1 MSEARPSLTLKV
13 ENFVSGV
20 IRFLR
25 RYLSTVLR
33 LVTQPKSF
41 NARLARDRKRRV
53 IVPPL
58 TFLILGCFFFSVII
72 DTYADGWMVYL
83 NWVWLDEE
91 ISRQLNDRGGD
102 LFSLTAIVRSGLPT
116 FLCFAILAQVLA
128 WCLTKSRFKRPIA
141 AASITYAFGLHTT
154 AFAFACFFPIIGIY
168 ALNPESSG
176 SVVSNLWEYGLA
188 YFVLGATVV
197 FAVIAFLS
205 PILVLVWAAKAPEAR
220 RAWKPLW
227 VRSTAALPVFL
238 MAIFLSTE
246 LGSIP
251 GRFSEA
257 LQPDPHVDYQV
268 MQDGEFQGR
277 GPGDV
282 SRYVT
287 AFFFDNK
294 TDELAYI
301 DASNRLIS
309 ISIFRPDGTEVAFK
323 EDPRTTIR
331 DDEGT
336 LREFLPIQ
344 PGEAELVHFEVVW
357 QLDAPLG
364 DPTETY
370 VDGSWSYD
378 GFTAK
383 LVLDPISGA
392 DLDGEIV
399 YEPNFLNV
407 EPWQ

>member
-25 RYLSTVLR
+25 RYVSTVLR
-33 LVTQPKSF
+33 LVTRPRSF
-41 NARLARDRKRRV
+41 NTRLARDRKLRL

-72 DTYADGWMVYL
+72 DTYADGWLVYL

-91 ISRQLNDRGGD
+91 ISQQLNDRGED

-116 FLCFAILAQVLA
+116 FLCFAIFAQALA
-128 WCLTKSRFKRPIA
+128 WCLTKSRFKRPIT

-154 AFAFACFFPIIGIY
+154 AFAFACFLPIIGVY

-188 YFVLGATVV
+188 YLVLGATAA

-205 PILVLVWAAKAPEAR
+205 PVLVLVWAAKAPEAR

-227 VRSTAALPVFL
+227 VRSAAALPVFL
-238 MAIFLSTE
+238 TAIFLSTE

-257 LQPDPHVDYQV
+257 LQPDPNVEYQV

-277 GPGDV
+277 DPGDV

-294 TDELAYI
+294 TDDLAYI
-301 DASNRLIS
+301 DASDPLIS

-323 EDPRTTIR
+323 EDPRTMIR
-331 DDEGT
+331 DEQDT
-336 LREFLPIQ
+336 LRAFLPIQ

-357 QLDAPLG
+357 ELDAPLG

-370 VDGSWSYD
+370 FDGSWSYD
-378 GFTAK
+378 GFTARI
-383 LVLDPISGA
+383 VLDPMSGA
-392 DLDGEIV
+392 DLEGEII
-399 YEPNFLNV
+399 YEPNVLNV